1 MKNLLN
7 DPDVMA
13 LYKSLQNGTFQDVDD
28 YLTSNPV
35 DFANLDFEMYTPEK
49 KKQETK
55 IFFDGMEVSDFIGDN
70 DYGL

>member
-13 LYKSLQNGTFQDVDD
+13 LYKNLQNGTFQDVDD
-28 YLTSNPV
+28 YLTSNPA
-35 DFANLDFEMYTPEK
+35 DFANLDFEIDTPK